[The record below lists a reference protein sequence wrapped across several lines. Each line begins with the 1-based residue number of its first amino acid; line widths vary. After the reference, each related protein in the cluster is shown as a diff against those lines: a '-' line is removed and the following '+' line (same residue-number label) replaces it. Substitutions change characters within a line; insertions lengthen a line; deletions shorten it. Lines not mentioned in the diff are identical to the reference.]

1 MHSFFNR
8 FKFKNDIKTTNS
20 RDLDKQNIPHF
31 LARFWFEGPIDSS
44 YLTALRKNEDMVMN
58 GRFEFREDNMMSDA
72 ILSTL
77 ISRK

>member
-31 LARFWFEGPIDSS
+31 LTQFWFEGPIDTS

-58 GRFEFREDNMMSDA
+58 GRFEFREENMMINA